1 MLTIKVEEIFENVD
15 FQSNPL
21 TVQDVASMYCSFF
34 FPFAY
39 VISSYTFCFLILT
52 INVELNALHILGS
65 AS

>member
-21 TVQDVASMYCSFF
+21 TAQDEASVYCFF
-34 FPFAY
+34 FPLLMFFPPC
-39 VISSYTFCFLILT
+39 TFCFLILT